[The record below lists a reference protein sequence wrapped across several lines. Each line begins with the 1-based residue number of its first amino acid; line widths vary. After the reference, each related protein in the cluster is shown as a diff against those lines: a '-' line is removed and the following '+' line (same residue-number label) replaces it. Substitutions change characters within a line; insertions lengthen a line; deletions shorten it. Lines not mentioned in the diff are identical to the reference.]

1 MKNFKKILLITIG
14 LILLP
19 LNAANTDDEII
30 KNLDFFQ
37 NMEIVKND
45 NPFISKTATKKLDE
59 KSVTEDHLKTEKGSM
74 NVEMKK

>member
-1 MKNFKKILLITIG
+1 
-14 LILLP
+14 
-19 LNAANTDDEII
+19 
-30 KNLDFFQ
+30 
-37 NMEIVKND
+37 MEIVKND